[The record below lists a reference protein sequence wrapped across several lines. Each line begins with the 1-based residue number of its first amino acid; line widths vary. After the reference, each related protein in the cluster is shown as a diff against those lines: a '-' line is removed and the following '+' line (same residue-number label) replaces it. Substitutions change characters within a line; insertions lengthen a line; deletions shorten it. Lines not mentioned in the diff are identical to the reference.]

1 MTARQRRAPRRIDE
15 VPEAE
20 RAAYIAE
27 NTPIKWPSSNLRD
40 KLDRIRVEV
49 ESSLAYTY
57 PAATLTKIK
66 MILDHEE
73 D

>member
-15 VPEAE
+15 VPEEE

-27 NTPIKWPSSNLRD
+27 STPVKWPGTRLKD
-40 KLDRIRVEV
+40 KLDRIRMTVDGDM
-49 ESSLAYTY
+49 AYMY

-66 MILDHEE
+66 MILDEE
-73 D
+73 G